1 MKNLKLLIRQVISE
15 HFNQNIVSEADITGH
30 AVKRFYDRF
39 LTEAPKEVG
48 FEKQGT
54 VGEYDIIGT
63 KSLSPEVIAAVKN
76 RFDVV
81 GATNFNPNKSYAIK
95 IADLYIKPETVT
107 FNSEE
112 DKKRSNG
119 KTLLYVDEAT
129 SSNGNH
135 IYLII
140 RGNQAITIFFA
151 KSYAK
156 IGTDKFKVDFIVQDF
171 NKIVNKEIR

>member
-1 MKNLKLLIRQVISE
+1 MTNLKLLIRQIISE
-15 HFNQNIVSEADITGH
+15 QFSQNVVSEADITGH
-30 AVKRFYDRF
+30 AVQRFYDRF
-39 LTEAPKEVG
+39 LTEVPKEVG
-48 FEKQGT
+48 FEKIGT
-54 VGEYDIIGT
+54 VGEYEIIGT
-63 KSLSPEVIAAVKN
+63 KSLSPDVITAVKN

-81 GATNFNPNKSYAIK
+81 GAYNFNPNKSYAIK
-95 IADLYIKPETVT
+95 IADLYIKPETVK
-107 FNSEE
+107 FNSDE
-112 DKKRSNG
+112 DKKNSNG

-156 IGTDKFKVDFIVQDF
+156 IGTDKFKVDVIVQDF
-171 NKIVNKEIR
+171 NRILSKEIR